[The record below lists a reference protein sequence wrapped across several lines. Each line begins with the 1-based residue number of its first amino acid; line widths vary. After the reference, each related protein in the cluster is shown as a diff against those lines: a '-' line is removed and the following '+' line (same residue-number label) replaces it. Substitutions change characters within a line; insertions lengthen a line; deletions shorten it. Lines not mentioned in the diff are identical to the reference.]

1 MMLRRR
7 SANPYRIGAA
17 VCKVCCADGDAQI
30 IRLYATMDDLGS
42 AEDRASI
49 TGGGHVGLDN
59 YGRWAQAGMRELF
72 GGNVFHAGIEANFGC
87 GLRHHSG
94 ERADLRSRLSS
105 SVPPYACYPKCATS
119 GLQLPEHGWPALIGV
134 LIGDR
139 ACPAA
144 RLGRAHCL
152 SLRSKRVA
160 AGRVAGRQRWC
171 CRG

>member
-59 YGRWAQAGMRELF
+59 YGGWTQAGMCELF
-72 GGNVFHAGIEANFGC
+72 SGNVCHAGIEANFGC
-87 GLRHHSG
+87 GLRHPSG
-94 ERADLRSRLSS
+94 ERAQICGHGCLPRSRRTRAIRR
-105 SVPPYACYPKCATS
+105 V
-119 GLQLPEHGWPALIGV
+119 LPLAFS
-134 LIGDR
+134 
-139 ACPAA
+139 
-144 RLGRAHCL
+144 CL
-152 SLRSKRVA
+152 SL
-160 AGRVAGRQRWC
+160 AGRR
-171 CRG
+171 